1 MAPSEFIID
10 VERARDAR
18 CRGDLRLFAR
28 ECRELAWAPEGLRA
42 IGRAQLDIDAPA
54 DARESFA
61 WLREV
66 RPEDGEANREL
77 AELAGAPVAA
87 GPGRALLFTGHMI
100 DAPGRAQPRFPPTA
114 AAENAAREMIAE
126 AVDRQR
132 AQEPGSLVGVA
143 GGACGGDILF
153 HEICGERGLETRL
166 YLALPPEQFV
176 EASVRHGGE
185 HWVRRFKHLLDTL
198 PTRVLA
204 TSQDLPRWVSADNY
218 SIWQRNNLWTL
229 FNALSLDAGSLA
241 LIALWDQG
249 PSDGPGGT
257 DDLVRQVRER
267 GFVVDRLPAERLQSL
282 TA

>member
-1 MAPSEFIID
+1 MTPPEFIAD

-28 ECRELAWAPEGLRA
+28 ECRELPWAAEGLRA

-77 AELAGAPVAA
+77 AELAGAAVPA
-87 GPGRALLFTGHMI
+87 GPGRALLFTGHMV
-100 DAPGRAQPRFPPTA
+100 DAPGRKQPRFPPTD
-114 AAENAAREMIAE
+114 AAEEAARGMIAA

-132 AQEPGSLVGVA
+132 AEEPGSLVGVA

-153 HEICGERGLETRL
+153 HEICAERGIQTRL
-166 YLALPPEQFV
+166 YLALPPAPFI

-185 HWVRRFKHLLDTL
+185 SWVARFNHLLDTL

-204 TSQDLPRWVSADNY
+204 ESQDLPRWVAADDY
-218 SIWQRNNLWTL
+218 SIWQRNNLWAL
-229 FNALSLDAGSLA
+229 FNALSLDAASLA

-267 GFVVDRLPAERLQSL
+267 GFAVDRLPAEQLQSL
-282 TA
+282 TT